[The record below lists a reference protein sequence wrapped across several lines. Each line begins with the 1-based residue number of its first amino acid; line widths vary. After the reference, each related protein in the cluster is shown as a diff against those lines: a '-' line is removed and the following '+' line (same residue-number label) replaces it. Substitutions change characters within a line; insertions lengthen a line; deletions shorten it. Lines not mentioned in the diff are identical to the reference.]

1 MSKTLAPPSGSPVDI
16 ERGRESQDP
25 ARPSKSKAM
34 ALLDALE
41 ARNFTSAIRHASSHP
56 KLLPTPCEGLM
67 GEEVDVAM
75 SSASELKGIMD
86 QLRILRTLD
95 ERYMTLSVATN
106 FAYWRLGV
114 AYQAFADVSLYMRH
128 YPN

>member
-1 MSKTLAPPSGSPVDI
+1 MTLAPPSGSPVDI

-25 ARPSKSKAM
+25 ARASKSKAM

-41 ARNFTSAIRHASSHP
+41 ARDYTSAIRHEASHP
-56 KLLPTPCEGLM
+56 KPLPTSCEGLM

-75 SSASELKGIMD
+75 STASEIKGIMD
-86 QLRILRTLD
+86 QIRVLQTLD
-95 ERYMTLSVATN
+95 QRYMTLSVSTN

-114 AYQAFADVSLYMRH
+114 AYQAFADVSLYARH
-128 YPN
+128 YPD

>member
-1 MSKTLAPPSGSPVDI
+1 MTLAPSSGSPIDI
-16 ERGRESQDP
+16 DRGRESQDP

-41 ARNFTSAIRHASSHP
+41 ARNFTSAIRHAASHP
-56 KLLPTPCEGLM
+56 KPLPTSCEGLM

-75 SSASELKGIMD
+75 SPASEIKGITD
-86 QLRILRTLD
+86 QLRVLQTLD
-95 ERYMTLSVATN
+95 ERYMTLSVSTN

-114 AYQAFADVSLYMRH
+114 AYQAFADVSL
-128 YPN
+128 

>member
-1 MSKTLAPPSGSPVDI
+1 MTLAPPSGSPVDI

-41 ARNFTSAIRHASSHP
+41 ARDFTSAIRHAASHP
-56 KLLPTPCEGLM
+56 KPLPTPCEGLM

-75 SSASELKGIMD
+75 SSASEIKGIME
-86 QLRILRTLD
+86 QLRVLQTLD
-95 ERYMTLSVATN
+95 ERSMTLSVSTN

-114 AYQAFADVSLYMRH
+114 AYQAFADVSLYTRH
-128 YPN
+128 YPD

>member
-1 MSKTLAPPSGSPVDI
+1 MTLPPPSGSPVDI

-25 ARPSKSKAM
+25 ARAPKSKAM

-41 ARNFTSAIRHASSHP
+41 ARDYNYTSTIRHAASHP
-56 KLLPTPCEGLM
+56 KPLPTSCEGLM

-75 SSASELKGIMD
+75 SSASEVKGITN
-86 QLRILRTLD
+86 QLRVLQTLD
-95 ERYMTLSVATN
+95 ERSTTLSVSTN

-114 AYQAFADVSLYMRH
+114 AYQAFADVSLYTRR
-128 YPN
+128 YPD